1 MSKIIDFSLKK
12 QKEGVD
18 KAVNLIKIT
27 IGPRGKNVSLSNG
40 DSVNDGKRIAEDLQS
55 FKDFAENKGATKVRN
70 LIRKISQDV
79 GGGRTACAIL
89 YQNLIDAG
97 TNLLEKGFNFNEV
110 KKGMELAVKDITTE
124 LDKMS
129 HKATKKELKQVA
141 TISTE
146 REDLGEVIAETV
158 HKIGK
163 DGVVTVEESNTLG
176 VAADVAEGLKYDRG
190 WASPYMVT
198 DSQRMEAE
206 YKDVPVYIT
215 DRKLTSFGDL
225 VPALE
230 LVSKAGGK
238 TLFVIAEDFD
248 ESILRMCAIHKA
260 NGLFNILAT
269 KLPGVGDMKKFTT
282 EDLAQLVGAKVV
294 TEATFKDSFKNE
306 SVPTPMGPKTTR
318 ILQNGI
324 LGGANKV
331 IAKEKSTIII
341 GGQGDLKTWV
351 TTLRT
356 RKELC
361 DNKWEIDQY
370 VERIAKLENGIAVIK
385 VGATSD
391 DEVKYLKLKVEDGVN
406 ETKRALE
413 EGVVMGGNCAFIH
426 ALKKEQNFEAN
437 NETHLGYKIVL
448 NAIEA
453 PLRQII
459 ENSNGSPDV
468 VVNEILT
475 SKSLTVGYNALDN
488 TVVEDMYKEGII
500 DATKVVKSI
509 LTYAVAEAS
518 MFLSL
523 GGDISELIEQNEK

>member
-1 MSKIIDFSLKK
+1 MSKTIDFNLKK
-12 QKEGVD
+12 QKDGID
-18 KAVNLIKIT
+18 RAVNLIKIT

-55 FKDFAENKGATKVRN
+55 FKDPAENKGATKVRN

-89 YQNLIDAG
+89 YQNLINEG
-97 TNLLEKGFNFNEV
+97 TKLLERGFNFNEV
-110 KKGMELAVKDITTE
+110 RKGMELAVQDIIKQ
-124 LDKMS
+124 LDEMS
-129 HKATKKELKQVA
+129 RKATKKELKQIA

-146 REDLGEVIAETV
+146 SEELGEVIAETV
-158 HKIGK
+158 HRIGK

-176 VAADVAEGLKYDRG
+176 VTADVAEGLKYDRG

-206 YKDVPVYIT
+206 YKDIPVYIT
-215 DRKLTSFGDL
+215 DRKIMSFGDL
-225 VPALE
+225 APAAE
-230 LVSKAGGK
+230 LVSKNGGK
-238 TLFVIAEDFD
+238 NLFVIAEDFD
-248 ESILRMCAIHKA
+248 ESVLRLCAIHKA

-282 EDLAQLVGAKVV
+282 EDLAQLVGAKIV
-294 TEATFKDSFKNE
+294 TEANFKDSWKAENA
-306 SVPTPMGPKTTR
+306 PTPMGPKSTR
-318 ILQNGI
+318 VLQAGI
-324 LGGANKV
+324 LGGATKV

-341 GGQGDLKTWV
+341 GGLGDLKTWL

-361 DNKWEIDQY
+361 ENKWEIDQY

-385 VGATSD
+385 VGDTSD
-391 DEVKYLKLKVEDGVN
+391 DRVKYLKLKIEDGVN

-413 EGVVMGGNCAFIH
+413 EGVVMGGNCSFLH
-426 ALKKEQNFEAN
+426 AAKPYDEHEEEQE
-437 NETHLGYKIVL
+437 LGYRIVL
-448 NAIEA
+448 KAVKA
-453 PLRQII
+453 PLRQIV
-459 ENSNGSPDV
+459 ENSAGSPDIV
-468 VVNEILT
+468 VDEIRKSTLT
-475 SKSLTVGYNALDN
+475 SGYNALDN
-488 TVVEDMYKEGII
+488 KVIDDMYASGIV
-500 DATKVVKSI
+500 DAVKVVKSV

-523 GGDISELIEQNEK
+523 GGDINEELKDA